1 MSILYDM
8 TVADDEDIVC
18 SELMCVRCGF
28 RWIAVRRPGLPLK
41 KIECPHCEKKG
52 FVLETGEDLESFLD
66 DEDDNADTGRQSS
79 LN

>member
-1 MSILYDM
+1 MSVLYDLSI
-8 TVADDEDIVC
+8 ADDDDVIC

-41 KIECPHCEKKG
+41 KIECPNREKKG
-52 FVLETGEDLESFLD
+52 FVIETGEDLENFLD
-66 DEDDNADTGRQSS
+66 DEDDNADNGRSTH

>member
-1 MSILYDM
+1 MSILYDI

-52 FVLETGEDLESFLD
+52 FVIETREDLESYLD
-66 DEDDNADTGRQSS
+66 DEDDNADTVRQSS